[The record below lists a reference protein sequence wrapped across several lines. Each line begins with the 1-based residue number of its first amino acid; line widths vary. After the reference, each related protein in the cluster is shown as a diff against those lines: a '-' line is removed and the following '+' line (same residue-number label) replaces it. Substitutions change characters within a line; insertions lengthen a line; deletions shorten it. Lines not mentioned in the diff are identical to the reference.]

1 MIEFMVLGL
10 PRSGTAWLANL
21 LTTDDT
27 FCWHEALWSAS
38 LKKLDYLPYQGR
50 FGISET
56 SGFAHLEQLN
66 AHPSRKIIIDRP
78 LDEINKSLI
87 ALDLPT
93 MRDEE
98 ADLHSKLEGYRIKFS
113 DIFDYDRMSMAYNYV
128 LSKKLNVYRFN
139 MLVDMNI
146 QNTTVIQ
153 EIKDF
158 LP

>member
-1 MIEFMVLGL
+1 MIDFMVLGL

-38 LKKLDYLPYQGR
+38 LKKLDYLQYPGR
-50 FGISET
+50 LGISET

-87 ALDLPT
+87 ALDLPI
-93 MRDEE
+93 MQDEE
-98 ADLHSKLEGYRIKFS
+98 AVLHSKLEGYRIKFS
-113 DIFDYDRMSMAYNYV
+113 DIFDYDRMSMAYNYI
-128 LSKKLNVYRFN
+128 LGKKLNVYRFN